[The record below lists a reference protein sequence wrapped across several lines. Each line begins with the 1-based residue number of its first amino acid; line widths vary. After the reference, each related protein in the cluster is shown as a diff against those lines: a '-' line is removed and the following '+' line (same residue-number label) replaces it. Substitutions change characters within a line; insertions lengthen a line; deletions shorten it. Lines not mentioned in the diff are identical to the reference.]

1 MSVLTAIKLACSLL
15 SFTSSRVVSLDISH
29 QYPLALSAIYGHHP
43 CVHGGEGVP
52 CPYWECCDD
61 FGCGADKHCHRF
73 CEEGG
78 MTSFAS
84 VMVDTSPIRS
94 TPARSSSSF
103 LLLFLTFYP
112 SQLHTHQVGPRI
124 ATRPLQTS
132 NQVSSNTTAALFAPS
147 SRRRNFNTA
156 IAHLQSLG
164 TTAVKMKLS
173 IFAILAVV
181 ASVRAGSPC
190 TSGVNSM
197 SSLFAFP

>member
-1 MSVLTAIKLACSLL
+1 MLNQSL
-15 SFTSSRVVSLDISH
+15 SSDVNSL
-29 QYPLALSAIYGHHP
+29 PRLSAHLRAYHIG
-43 CVHGGEGVP
+43 
-52 CPYWECCDD
+52 
-61 FGCGADKHCHRF
+61 
-73 CEEGG
+73 
-78 MTSFAS
+78 
-84 VMVDTSPIRS
+84 

-190 TSGVNSM
+190 TSGVNNECEFNGCCTDGLVCASD
-197 SSLFAFP
+197 LLVCKVACEDGGDYCRQGTCQCFYKNPGEPCVRQCGCQGPGC